1 MILNQKIYLSI
12 QFVHIGLK
20 TDFIYIIY
28 SFEMSSRR
36 RSRSRDR
43 KNVPSKLRMDNN
55 SPAVRITG
63 KTLFAGTFFR
73 LKTFNLSYINNMLN
87 FKFLK

>member
-1 MILNQKIYLSI
+1 
-12 QFVHIGLK
+12 
-20 TDFIYIIY
+20 
-28 SFEMSSRR
+28 MSSRR

-63 KTLFAGTFFR
+63 KTLYNQGIA
-73 LKTFNLSYINNMLN
+73 LVHIIENIII
-87 FKFLK
+87 